1 MTFSQKP
8 EGREGVC
15 PHDYLVEVHSRIR
28 EEQSKAPKT
37 GAVRRIDEVSEVA
50 EGHMGKAI
58 SAVRSQLCPKEVE
71 YELDIK
77 P

>member
-1 MTFSQKP
+1 MTFPQKP

-15 PHDYLVEVHSRIR
+15 PCDYLVEVHSRTS

-37 GAVRRIDEVSEVA
+37 GTVRRIDEVGEVA
-50 EGHMGKAI
+50 KGYMGKAI

-71 YELDIK
+71 YELHVK